1 MTPAEAAVFYEEDED
16 PATFPGIAAERM
28 TPPDPANVRLD
39 PRLMTHDR
47 LCELAGYKPVRFT
60 VFPAQAP
67 SLTLS
72 GSIQSA
78 VYIDCAEP
86 GCGKGIT
93 QARATTGVQ
102 FMSDILRHW
111 VNAHGVSLSGRQGDG
126 AI

>member
-16 PATFPGIAAERM
+16 PATFPAIATERM

-60 VFPAQAP
+60 VFPDPGQGGRP
-67 SLTLS
+67 
-72 GSIQSA
+72 A